1 MQRYHTPFGPEPSQP
16 QCGVEAGRSGAVF
29 WLETAMSTLPGRDHT
44 SGSTPSLDGKGGT
57 ESALK
62 GGKSTKRTGPSYV
75 YYRLYTKLGAF
86 ESNHALY
93 HNNRFIGRV
102 PSNYF
107 APPHTVASIKRSLC
121 KIEGLSEPDKALVFT
136 PLSSPAPK
144 EDSAR
149 LSFALINFAV
159 YYRVYLSEGKR
170 DEKTKTSF
178 DESDISLGRIN
189 TLFIAP
195 PHSVGS
201 LKAHIAKVEGLVTP
215 GHALYKEMELFQDM
229 NSDAAMSDTDV
240 ISFSGDTFPGSD
252 EGDPVALVNATTNTV
267 ADQKTKPTSDGP
279 DSKFTKCARVTCA
292 TNSHPAYMVIN
303 SKGEKGYVETGTGV
317 LGTDGHAT
325 ERWRFAF
332 TSWDR
337 LLRSG
342 KGNANALLTCWQF
355 HATKATFRMTKL
367 GEVVS
372 CGNAMKDSTSLFH
385 NTSKDEIEHLPE
397 DWTSTEHVDVCDSW
411 NDEVYTCPMYVY
423 NNKGKPRRASKFRS
437 ATYNKSKR
445 HA

>member
-1 MQRYHTPFGPEPSQP
+1 
-16 QCGVEAGRSGAVF
+16 
-29 WLETAMSTLPGRDHT
+29 MSTLPGRDHT

-292 TNSHPAYMVIN
+292 TNYKGGGCGPNWLSMTHKDEIISTDGVVASVLSLASEHSHPAYMVIN
-303 SKGEKGYVETGTGV
+303 SKGEKGYVET
-317 LGTDGHAT
+317 
-325 ERWRFAF
+325 
-332 TSWDR
+332 
-337 LLRSG
+337 
-342 KGNANALLTCWQF
+342 
-355 HATKATFRMTKL
+355 
-367 GEVVS
+367 
-372 CGNAMKDSTSLFH
+372 DSTSLFH